1 MFRVFVFTVLVVA
14 SLSGNAVQYD
24 KYGQVINPPKQNT
37 PQQAEHNSSVAGVAN
52 VPNRKVVLNEAEFNA
67 MMLTGLKLD
76 QDGQRLLEVSDKIEA
91 FIKPDQLEINAVINL
106 EKLGNVDPVARQSVE
121 KFDSI
126 FPFLNGSSMNVTVYG
141 TPIMRNGN
149 IAIKDDFHLKVGAI
163 PFSNGLLRQLGVDV
177 ELANTKELATSP
189 LSISDITL
197 RDGEIELEMLP
208 GY

>member
-1 MFRVFVFTVLVVA
+1 LI
-14 SLSGNAVQYD
+14 SLN
-24 KYGQVINPPKQNT
+24 K

-121 KFDSI
+121 KFDRI

>member
-1 MFRVFVFTVLVVA
+1 
-14 SLSGNAVQYD
+14 
-24 KYGQVINPPKQNT
+24 
-37 PQQAEHNSSVAGVAN
+37 
-52 VPNRKVVLNEAEFNA
+52 
-67 MMLTGLKLD
+67 
-76 QDGQRLLEVSDKIEA
+76 
-91 FIKPDQLEINAVINL
+91 
-106 EKLGNVDPVARQSVE
+106 
-121 KFDSI
+121 
-126 FPFLNGSSMNVTVYG
+126 MNVTVYG